1 MSNNNRSRI
10 TVDIP
15 GSPALYQ
22 SNNLPGWEIIGVV
35 HRGENDIGALAKNL
49 NTGIYCQANNGAI
62 RSIDQRKIKAAL
74 GIGNNAGR
82 PDIGVKPHTVTLT
95 DDEWVALKKAG
106 GGNAS
111 DGIRILLQ
119 KNK

>member
-15 GSPALYQ
+15 GTPNLYQ
-22 SNNLPGWEIIGVV
+22 PHSLPGWEIIGVV
-35 HRGENDIGALAKNL
+35 SRGEDDIGALVKNL
-49 NTGIYCQANNGAI
+49 NTGIYCQANNSAV
-62 RSIDQRKIKAAL
+62 RSLDQRKIKAAL

-82 PDIGVKPHTVTLT
+82 PAIGVKPHTVTLT
-95 DDEWVALKKAG
+95 DDEWAALKKAG

-111 DGIRILLQ
+111 DGIRLLL
-119 KNK
+119 KK